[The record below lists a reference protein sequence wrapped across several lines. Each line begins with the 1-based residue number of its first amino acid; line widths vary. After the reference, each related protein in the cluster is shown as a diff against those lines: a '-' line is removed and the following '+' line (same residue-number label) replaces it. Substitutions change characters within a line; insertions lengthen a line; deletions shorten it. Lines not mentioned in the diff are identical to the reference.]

1 MHSGM
6 RRKTTNN
13 STLTKDIMKSISVL
27 LRPMLKGGM
36 GLLFLVLMLAACDA
50 KKKQQIEDT
59 DEVVEVNDTTVY
71 GVCGEGTSMHSL
83 EIITDAGDTL
93 VYTLLS
99 QDAETEV
106 ETPSDVQGGLM
117 AGDKMAVTGHKT
129 ADELVAD
136 RVINVTSL
144 LGHWTSIDKNFTIEE
159 GGTVHS
165 AVKAE
170 TNPWT
175 SWKILNGS
183 LLLNRDTF
191 AIDGLSADSLYLE
204 NANGIFTFKRQK

>member
-1 MHSGM
+1 
-6 RRKTTNN
+6 
-13 STLTKDIMKSISVL
+13 MKSISVL

-159 GGTVHS
+159 GGTVRS

-191 AIDGLSADSLYLE
+191 AIDGLSADSLYLG

>member
-1 MHSGM
+1 
-6 RRKTTNN
+6 
-13 STLTKDIMKSISVL
+13 MKSISVL

-36 GLLFLVLMLAACDA
+36 GLLFLVLVLEACDA

>member
-1 MHSGM
+1 
-6 RRKTTNN
+6 
-13 STLTKDIMKSISVL
+13 MKSINVL

-50 KKKQQIEDT
+50 KKEKTQAEDT
-59 DEVVEVNDTTVY
+59 DDVVEVNDTTVY

-144 LGHWTSIDKNFTIEE
+144 LGHWTSIDKNFAIEE
-159 GGTVHS
+159 GGTVRS

-191 AIDGLSADSLYLE
+191 CIECLSADSLYLE
-204 NANGIFTFKRQK
+204 NQNGIFTFKRQK

>member
-1 MHSGM
+1 
-6 RRKTTNN
+6 
-13 STLTKDIMKSISVL
+13 MKSLNVL

-50 KKKQQIEDT
+50 KKEKPQVADT

>member
-1 MHSGM
+1 
-6 RRKTTNN
+6 
-13 STLTKDIMKSISVL
+13 MKSISVL

-106 ETPSDVQGGLM
+106 ETASDVHGGLM

-159 GGTVHS
+159 GGTVRS

-191 AIDGLSADSLYLE
+191 AIEGLSADSLYLE
-204 NANGIFTFKRQK
+204 NQNGIFTFKRQK

>member
-1 MHSGM
+1 
-6 RRKTTNN
+6 
-13 STLTKDIMKSISVL
+13 MKSINVL
-27 LRPMLKGGM
+27 LRPMLNGGM

-50 KKKQQIEDT
+50 KKGKTQVEDT

-144 LGHWTSIDKNFTIEE
+144 LGHWTSIDKNFAIEE

>member
-1 MHSGM
+1 
-6 RRKTTNN
+6 
-13 STLTKDIMKSISVL
+13 MKSISVL

-59 DEVVEVNDTTVY
+59 DEVAEVNDTTVY

-106 ETPSDVQGGLM
+106 ETPSEVQGGLM

>member
-1 MHSGM
+1 
-6 RRKTTNN
+6 
-13 STLTKDIMKSISVL
+13 MKSISVL
-27 LRPMLKGGM
+27 LRPMLKEGM
-36 GLLFLVLMLAACDA
+36 GLLFLVLVLAACDA

-170 TNPWT
+170 TTPWT

-191 AIDGLSADSLYLE
+191 CIECLSADSLYLE

>member
-1 MHSGM
+1 
-6 RRKTTNN
+6 
-13 STLTKDIMKSISVL
+13 MKSLEIL
-27 LRPMLKGGM
+27 LRPFCKGGVA
-36 GLLFLVLMLAACDA
+36 LLFLVLLMAACNGKPEKEQPENA
-50 KKKQQIEDT
+50 AEA
-59 DEVVEVNDTTVY
+59 EEVNDTTVY

-83 EIITDAGDTL
+83 ELITSAGDTL
-93 VYTLLS
+93 VYTLLD

-106 ETPSDVQGGLM
+106 ETPSDVKGGLM

-170 TNPWT
+170 TNTWT

-204 NANGIFTFKRQK
+204 NLNGIFTFKRQK

>member
-1 MHSGM
+1 
-6 RRKTTNN
+6 
-13 STLTKDIMKSISVL
+13 MKSLNVL
-27 LRPMLKGGM
+27 LRPMLKVGM

>member
-1 MHSGM
+1 
-6 RRKTTNN
+6 
-13 STLTKDIMKSISVL
+13 MKSISVL
-27 LRPMLKGGM
+27 LRHMLKGGM

-191 AIDGLSADSLYLE
+191 CIECLSADSLYLE

>member
-1 MHSGM
+1 
-6 RRKTTNN
+6 
-13 STLTKDIMKSISVL
+13 MKSISVL

-36 GLLFLVLMLAACDA
+36 GLLFLVLVLAACDA
-50 KKKQQIEDT
+50 KKKQRIEDT

-191 AIDGLSADSLYLE
+191 CIECLSADSLYLE
-204 NANGIFTFKRQK
+204 NANGIYTFKRQK

>member
-1 MHSGM
+1 
-6 RRKTTNN
+6 
-13 STLTKDIMKSISVL
+13 MKSINVL

-50 KKKQQIEDT
+50 KKGKTQVEDT

-191 AIDGLSADSLYLE
+191 CIECLSADSLYLE
-204 NANGIFTFKRQK
+204 NQNGIFTFKRQK

>member
-1 MHSGM
+1 
-6 RRKTTNN
+6 
-13 STLTKDIMKSISVL
+13 MKSINVL

-50 KKKQQIEDT
+50 KKGKTQVEDT

-159 GGTVHS
+159 GGTVRS

>member
-1 MHSGM
+1 
-6 RRKTTNN
+6 
-13 STLTKDIMKSISVL
+13 MKSISVL

-59 DEVVEVNDTTVY
+59 DEVAEVNDTTVY

-159 GGTVHS
+159 GGTVRS

-191 AIDGLSADSLYLE
+191 AIEGLSADSLYLE
-204 NANGIFTFKRQK
+204 NQNGIFTFKRQK

>member
-1 MHSGM
+1 
-6 RRKTTNN
+6 
-13 STLTKDIMKSISVL
+13 MKSISVL

-59 DEVVEVNDTTVY
+59 DEVMEVNDTTVY

>member
-1 MHSGM
+1 
-6 RRKTTNN
+6 
-13 STLTKDIMKSISVL
+13 MKSISVL

-36 GLLFLVLMLAACDA
+36 GLLFFVLVLAACDA

>member
-1 MHSGM
+1 
-6 RRKTTNN
+6 
-13 STLTKDIMKSISVL
+13 MKSLNVL
-27 LRPMLKGGM
+27 LRPMLKVGM

-50 KKKQQIEDT
+50 KKEKPQVGDT

-83 EIITDAGDTL
+83 ELITDAGDTL

-165 AVKAE
+165 AIKAE

>member
-1 MHSGM
+1 
-6 RRKTTNN
+6 
-13 STLTKDIMKSISVL
+13 MKSISVL

-59 DEVVEVNDTTVY
+59 DEVAEVNDTTVY

-165 AVKAE
+165 AIKAE

-191 AIDGLSADSLYLE
+191 AIEGLSADSLYLE
-204 NANGIFTFKRQK
+204 NQNGIFTFKRQK

>member
-1 MHSGM
+1 
-6 RRKTTNN
+6 
-13 STLTKDIMKSISVL
+13 MKSISVL
-27 LRPMLKGGM
+27 LRPMLKEGM
-36 GLLFLVLMLAACDA
+36 GLLFLVLVLAACDA

-83 EIITDAGDTL
+83 ELITDAGDTL

>member
-1 MHSGM
+1 
-6 RRKTTNN
+6 
-13 STLTKDIMKSISVL
+13 MKSLEIL
-27 LRPMLKGGM
+27 LRPFCKGGVA
-36 GLLFLVLMLAACDA
+36 LLFLALLMAACNGKPEKA
-50 KKKQQIEDT
+50 QPEKAAEA
-59 DEVVEVNDTTVY
+59 EEVNDTTVY

-83 EIITDAGDTL
+83 ELITSAGDTL
-93 VYTLLS
+93 VYTLLD

-106 ETPSDVQGGLM
+106 ETPSDVKGGLM

-170 TNPWT
+170 TNTWT

-191 AIDGLSADSLYLE
+191 AIDGLSADSLYQE

>member
-1 MHSGM
+1 
-6 RRKTTNN
+6 
-13 STLTKDIMKSISVL
+13 MKSISVL

-36 GLLFLVLMLAACDA
+36 GLLFLVLVLAACDV
-50 KKKQQIEDT
+50 KKKHQIEDT
-59 DEVVEVNDTTVY
+59 DEVAEVNDTTVY

-191 AIDGLSADSLYLE
+191 CIECLSADSLYLE

>member
-1 MHSGM
+1 
-6 RRKTTNN
+6 
-13 STLTKDIMKSISVL
+13 MKSLEIL
-27 LRPMLKGGM
+27 LRPFCKGGVA
-36 GLLFLVLMLAACDA
+36 LLFLALLMAACNGKPEKTQPENA
-50 KKKQQIEDT
+50 AEA
-59 DEVVEVNDTTVY
+59 EEVNDTTVY

-83 EIITDAGDTL
+83 ELITSAGDTL
-93 VYTLLS
+93 VYTLLD

-106 ETPSDVQGGLM
+106 ETPSDVKGGLM

-165 AVKAE
+165 SVKAE

-204 NANGIFTFKRQK
+204 NANGTFTFKRQK

>member
-1 MHSGM
+1 
-6 RRKTTNN
+6 
-13 STLTKDIMKSISVL
+13 MKSISVL

-59 DEVVEVNDTTVY
+59 DEVAEVNDTTVY
-71 GVCGEGTSMHSL
+71 GVCGDGTSMHSL

>member
-1 MHSGM
+1 
-6 RRKTTNN
+6 
-13 STLTKDIMKSISVL
+13 MKSISVL

-36 GLLFLVLMLAACDA
+36 GLLFLVLVLAACDA

-59 DEVVEVNDTTVY
+59 DEVAEVNDTTVY

-159 GGTVHS
+159 GGTVRS

>member
-1 MHSGM
+1 
-6 RRKTTNN
+6 
-13 STLTKDIMKSISVL
+13 MKSISVL

-36 GLLFLVLMLAACDA
+36 GLLFLVLVLAACDA

-83 EIITDAGDTL
+83 EIVTDAGDTL

>member
-1 MHSGM
+1 
-6 RRKTTNN
+6 
-13 STLTKDIMKSISVL
+13 MKSISVL

-83 EIITDAGDTL
+83 EIITDVGDTL

>member
-1 MHSGM
+1 
-6 RRKTTNN
+6 
-13 STLTKDIMKSISVL
+13 MKSISVL

-36 GLLFLVLMLAACDA
+36 GLLFLVLTLAACDA

>member
-1 MHSGM
+1 
-6 RRKTTNN
+6 
-13 STLTKDIMKSISVL
+13 MKSLEIL
-27 LRPMLKGGM
+27 LRPSCKGGVA
-36 GLLFLVLMLAACDA
+36 LLFLVLLMAACNGKPEKA
-50 KKKQQIEDT
+50 QPENAA
-59 DEVVEVNDTTVY
+59 EAEEVNDTTVY

-83 EIITDAGDTL
+83 ELITSRGHPL
-93 VYTLLS
+93 VCTLLD

-106 ETPSDVQGGLM
+106 EAPSDVKGGLM
-117 AGDKMAVTGHKT
+117 VSDKIAGTGHKA
-129 ADELVAD
+129 ADELGAD

-144 LGHWTSIDKNFTIEE
+144 LGHWTIIDKNFTIEE

-170 TNPWT
+170 TNTWT

>member
-1 MHSGM
+1 
-6 RRKTTNN
+6 
-13 STLTKDIMKSISVL
+13 MKSISVL

-59 DEVVEVNDTTVY
+59 DEVAEVNDTTVY

-106 ETPSDVQGGLM
+106 ETPSDVHGGLM